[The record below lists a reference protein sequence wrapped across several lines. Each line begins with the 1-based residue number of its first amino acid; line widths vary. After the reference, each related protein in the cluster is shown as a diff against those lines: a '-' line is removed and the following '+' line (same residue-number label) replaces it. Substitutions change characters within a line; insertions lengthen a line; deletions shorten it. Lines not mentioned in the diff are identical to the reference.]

1 LEKNLKNAIDAYETF
16 TKKSGIKNHGVQ
28 MKVVM
33 INDAAFVGE
42 TLLKYMP
49 TELEKQHIK
58 RSRGFWDKT
67 FGIALKILRA
77 KGDVYHVH
85 YLLQDCYIA
94 SRLGKKPLIGHAHG
108 SDLRDE
114 IKKRKWGWIIKHNL
128 RKCDKILVAQPTILD
143 TALEF
148 NQTAEYFPIP
158 FDPKAFFPKPL
169 PPEREEKQVFIA
181 STHNFRIKGT
191 EKFLKALA
199 SLAAPV
205 KIKSL
210 AGGKNFAEAQQ
221 LAKELGLQVDFVHK
235 VLHDKMSELYWES
248 DLVLGS
254 FSIGQLDTVAIEAMA
269 CGRPV
274 VHSVSRRYFKNCP
287 LEELESV
294 EETAEIIQRL
304 LVDKKER
311 EQRVK
316 SQLDYVDSTH
326 SAPLLAERLLGI
338 YGELYADYKS

>member
-1 LEKNLKNAIDAYETF
+1 
-16 TKKSGIKNHGVQ
+16 
-28 MKVVM
+28 MKIVM

-49 TELEKQHIK
+49 PELEKQHVK
-58 RSRGFWDKT
+58 RSRGLWHKT

-77 KGDVYHVH
+77 KGDIYHAH

-94 SRLGKKPLIGHAHG
+94 SRLGKKPLVGHAHG

-128 RKCDKILVAQPTILD
+128 RKCAKILVAQPTILD

-148 NQTAEYFPIP
+148 NATAEYFPIP
-158 FDPKAFFPKPL
+158 FDPKIFFPKPL
-169 PPEREEKQVFIA
+169 APERDEKQVFIA

-191 EKFLKALA
+191 DKFLKALA
-199 SLAAPV
+199 SLSAPV

-210 AGGKNFAEAQQ
+210 SGGKNFAEAQQ
-221 LAKELGLQVDFVHK
+221 LARELCLHVDFIPK
-235 VLHDKMSELYWES
+235 VPHDKMSELYWES

-274 VHSVSRRYFKNCP
+274 VQSISRRFFKNCP
-287 LEELESV
+287 LEELENV
-294 EETAEIIQRL
+294 EASAEIIQRL
-304 LVDKKER
+304 LVGKKER

-316 SQLDYVDSTH
+316 SQLDYVNSTH
-326 SAPLLAERLLGI
+326 LAPLLSERLLRI
-338 YGELYADYKS
+338 YTELYADYKS

>member
-1 LEKNLKNAIDAYETF
+1 MQNNWIE
-16 TKKSGIKNHGVQ
+16 SRGVQ

-49 TELEKQHIK
+49 AELEKQHIK
-58 RSRGFWDKT
+58 RSRGLWDKT
-67 FGIALKILRA
+67 LGITFKILRA
-77 KGDVYHVH
+77 KGDVYHAH

-94 SRLGKKPLIGHAHG
+94 SKLGKKPLIGHAHG
-108 SDLRDE
+108 SDLREE

-128 RKCDKILVAQPTILD
+128 RKCDKIIVAQPTILD
-143 TALEF
+143 TAMEF
-148 NQTAEYFPIP
+148 NHTSEYFPIP
-158 FDPKAFFPKPL
+158 FDPKIFYPA
-169 PPEREEKQVFIA
+169 PPPSERKEKKVFIA

-191 EKFLKALA
+191 DKFLKALA
-199 SLAAPV
+199 SLPEPV
-205 KIKSL
+205 RIKSL
-210 AGGKNFAEAQQ
+210 AGGKNFAEAQK
-221 LAKELGLQVDFVHK
+221 LAGELGLKVDFIPK
-235 VLHDKMSELYWES
+235 VPHDKISELYWES

-274 VHSVSRRYFKNCP
+274 VHSVSRKFFENCP
-287 LEELESV
+287 LEELENV
-294 EETAEIIQRL
+294 EATAEIIQRM

-316 SQLDYVDSTH
+316 SQLDYVNSTH
-326 SAPLLAERLLGI
+326 SAPLLAERLFGI
-338 YGELYADYKS
+338 YSELYKDYKG

>member
-1 LEKNLKNAIDAYETF
+1 MSQ
-16 TKKSGIKNHGVQ
+16 KSCGVQ

-42 TLLKYMP
+42 TLLKYLP
-49 TELEKQHIK
+49 AELEKQHIK
-58 RSRGFWDKT
+58 RSRGLWDKT
-67 FGIALKILRA
+67 FGIAFKILRA
-77 KGDVYHVH
+77 KGDLYHAH

-94 SRLGKKPLIGHAHG
+94 SKLGKKPLIGHAHG

-128 RKCDKILVAQPTILD
+128 QKCDKIVVAQPTILD

-148 NQTAEYFPIP
+148 NETAEYFPIP
-158 FDPKAFFPKPL
+158 FDPKLFFPKPL
-169 PPEREEKQVFIA
+169 PPEPEEKQVFIA

-191 EKFLKALA
+191 DRFLKALG
-199 SLAAPV
+199 SLSEPV

-210 AGGKNFAEAQQ
+210 AGGKDFVEAQR
-221 LAKELGLQVDFVHK
+221 LAGELGLQVDFIPK
-235 VLHDKMSELYWES
+235 VPHEKMSELYWGS

-274 VHSVSRRYFKNCP
+274 VHSVSRKFFGNCP

-294 EETAEIIQRL
+294 HDAAEIIQRL
-304 LVDKKER
+304 LDEKNER

-316 SQLDYVDSTH
+316 SQLDYVNSTH
-326 SAPLLAERLLGI
+326 SAPLLAEKLFRI
-338 YGELYADYKS
+338 YTKLYTEYKS

>member
-1 LEKNLKNAIDAYETF
+1 
-16 TKKSGIKNHGVQ
+16 
-28 MKVVM
+28 MKIVM

-42 TLLKYMP
+42 TLLKYLP
-49 TELEKQHIK
+49 PRLEKNHVK
-58 RSRGFWDKT
+58 RSRGLWDKT

-94 SRLGKKPLIGHAHG
+94 SRLGKKPLVGHAHG

-128 RKCDKILVAQPTILD
+128 RKCAKILVAQPTILD

-148 NQTAEYFPIP
+148 NATAEYFPIP
-158 FDPKAFFPKPL
+158 FDPKTFFPKPL
-169 PPEREEKQVFIA
+169 PPERKEKQVFIA
-181 STHNFRIKGT
+181 STHSFRVKGT
-191 EKFLKALA
+191 DKFLKALA
-199 SLAAPV
+199 SLSAPV

-210 AGGKNFAEAQQ
+210 AGGKNLAEAQQ
-221 LAKELGLQVDFVHK
+221 LARELNLHVDFMPK
-235 VLHDKMSELYWES
+235 VTHDKMSELYWES

-274 VHSVSRRYFKNCP
+274 VQSISRRFFKNCP
-287 LEELESV
+287 LEELENV
-294 EETAEIIQRL
+294 EESAEIIQRL

-316 SQLDYVDSTH
+316 SQLDYVHSTH
-326 SAPLLAERLLGI
+326 SAPLLAERLLRI
-338 YGELYADYKS
+338 YTELHVDYKS

>member
-1 LEKNLKNAIDAYETF
+1 
-16 TKKSGIKNHGVQ
+16 

-58 RSRGFWDKT
+58 RSRDFWDKT
-67 FGIALKILRA
+67 FGIALKILRV
-77 KGDVYHVH
+77 KGDIYHAH

-128 RKCDKILVAQPTILD
+128 RKCDKILVAQPNILD

-148 NQTAEYFPIP
+148 NETAEYFPIP
-158 FDPKAFFPKPL
+158 FDPKTFFPKPF
-169 PPEREEKQVFIA
+169 PTEREEKHVFIA
-181 STHNFRIKGT
+181 STHNFKIKGT
-191 EKFLKALA
+191 DRFLKALA
-199 SLAAPV
+199 SLATSV
-205 KIKSL
+205 KIKSIVS
-210 AGGKNFAEAQQ
+210 GKNFAEAQQ
-221 LAKELGLQVDFVHK
+221 LARELGLEVDFISK
-235 VLHDKMSELYWES
+235 VPHDKMSELYWES
-248 DLVLGS
+248 DIVLGS
-254 FSIGQLDTVAIEAMA
+254 FGIGQLDTVAIEAMA

-274 VHSVSRRYFKNCP
+274 VHSVSRGYYENSP
-287 LEELESV
+287 LEELVSI

-304 LVDKKER
+304 LLDKKKR

-316 SQLDYVDSTH
+316 SQLNYVDSTH
-326 SAPLLAERLLGI
+326 SAPLLVERLLET
-338 YGELYADYKS
+338 YGELYAHYKS

>member
-1 LEKNLKNAIDAYETF
+1 
-16 TKKSGIKNHGVQ
+16 
-28 MKVVM
+28 MKIVM

-49 TELEKQHIK
+49 ADLENQHIK
-58 RSRGFWDKT
+58 RSRSFWDKT
-67 FGIALKILRA
+67 FGLALKILRV

-128 RKCDKILVAQPTILD
+128 RKCDKIIVAQPTILD
-143 TALEF
+143 TAMEF

-158 FDPKAFFPKPL
+158 FDPEIFYPA
-169 PPEREEKQVFIA
+169 PPPQERKEKQVFLA
-181 STHNFRIKGT
+181 STHNFGIKGT
-191 EKFLKALA
+191 DKFLKALA
-199 SLAAPV
+199 SISEPV

-221 LAKELGLQVDFVHK
+221 LARELGLRVDFIPK
-235 VLHDKMSELYWES
+235 VPHYKMSELYWES

-274 VHSVSRRYFKNCP
+274 VQSVSRKFFENCP
-287 LEELESV
+287 LEELENV
-294 EETAEIIQRL
+294 GETAEIIQRL

-316 SQLDYVDSTH
+316 TQLDYVNSTH

-338 YGELYADYKS
+338 YTELYSGYKS

>member
-1 LEKNLKNAIDAYETF
+1 
-16 TKKSGIKNHGVQ
+16 

-42 TLLKYMP
+42 TLLKYLP
-49 TELEKQHIK
+49 PELEKQQIK
-58 RSRGFWDKT
+58 RSRGLWDKT
-67 FGIALKILRA
+67 LGIAFKILRA
-77 KGDVYHVH
+77 KGDIYHAH

-94 SRLGKKPLIGHAHG
+94 SRLGKKPLVGHAHG

-114 IKKRKWGWIIKHNL
+114 IKKRKWGWIIRHNL
-128 RKCDKILVAQPTILD
+128 RKCAKILVAQPTILD
-143 TALEF
+143 AALEF
-148 NQTAEYFPIP
+148 NETAEYFPIP
-158 FDPKAFFPKPL
+158 FDPKIFFPKPP

-191 EKFLKALA
+191 DKFLKALA
-199 SLAAPV
+199 SLSAPV

-210 AGGKNFAEAQQ
+210 AGGKDFAEAQQ
-221 LAKELGLQVDFVHK
+221 LARELGLRADFIPK
-235 VLHDKMSELYWES
+235 VPHDKMSELYWES

-274 VHSVSRRYFKNCP
+274 VHSVTRRLFKSCP

-294 EETAEIIQRL
+294 DKTAEVIQRL

-316 SQLDYVDSTH
+316 SQLEYVNATH

-338 YGELYADYKS
+338 YNALYADYKS

>member
-1 LEKNLKNAIDAYETF
+1 
-16 TKKSGIKNHGVQ
+16 
-28 MKVVM
+28 MKLVM

-49 TELEKQHIK
+49 AKLEKQHIK

-67 FGIALKILRA
+67 LGIALKILKA
-77 KGDVYHVH
+77 KGDLYHVH

-94 SRLGKKPLIGHAHG
+94 SKFGKKPLIGHAHG

-114 IKKRKWGWIIKHNL
+114 IKKRKWSWIIKHNL

-148 NQTAEYFPIP
+148 NETAEYFPIP
-158 FDPKAFFPKPL
+158 FDPKTFFPKQL

-191 EKFLKALA
+191 DKLLKALA
-199 SLAAPV
+199 SLTIPV

-210 AGGKNFAEAQQ
+210 VSGKNLVEAQQ
-221 LAKELGLQVDFVHK
+221 LARKLGLKADFINQVP
-235 VLHDKMSELYWES
+235 HDKMSELYWES

-254 FSIGQLDTVAIEAMA
+254 FGIGQLDTVAIEAMA

-274 VHSVSRRYFKNCP
+274 VQSVSLGYYENCP

-304 LVDKKER
+304 LVNKKKR
-311 EQRVK
+311 EHRVK

-326 SAPLLAERLLGI
+326 SALMLAEKLLETYGI
-338 YGELYADYKS
+338 LHANYES